1 MAVAVVVGAGRAAES
16 ITKLL
21 LNSGSKV
28 ALVGSKPTTQ
38 SNLITALK
46 EEAEEAVPF
55 MFVDDLKHQEDHVRR
70 RLARVSFHN
79 DMGSIL
85 EDVKIVFDA
94 QESRKKDIVHATR
107 SLFPRTPVASLSSS
121 SSISLEDNLHL
132 GLHLYEPVQITKIA
146 QIVHKRDSD
155 SAALLTLR
163 ATLENAGIHEITA
176 SEAREADEAMS
187 AWNGSDASSLQS
199 IISTLLGVPPKH
211 ELHQIMH

>member
-38 SNLITALK
+38 SNLISALK

-94 QESRKKDIVHATR
+94 DESKKEDIVYATR
-107 SLFPRTPVASLSSS
+107 SMFPRTPVASLLSSAT
-121 SSISLEDNLHL
+121 ISLKDNLHL

-146 QIVHKRDSD
+146 QI
-155 SAALLTLR
+155 
-163 ATLENAGIHEITA
+163 TA

-187 AWNGSDASSLQS
+187 TWNGNDRSDLQS
-199 IISTLLGVPPKH
+199 IISTLLGVPSKH